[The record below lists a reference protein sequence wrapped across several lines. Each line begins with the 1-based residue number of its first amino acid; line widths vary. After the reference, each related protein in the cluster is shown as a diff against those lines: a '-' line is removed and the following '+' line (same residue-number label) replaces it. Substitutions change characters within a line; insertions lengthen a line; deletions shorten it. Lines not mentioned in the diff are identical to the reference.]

1 MSQVMGLRPDLFTAY
16 LQGASQWDGAYEPVA
31 ESHTPVYLV
40 VGEGDEYYGPEP
52 SMAPMMPSTPC
63 TRPRS

>member
-40 VGEGDEYYGPEP
+40 VGEGDEYYG
-52 SMAPMMPSTPC
+52 
-63 TRPRS
+63 RSPAWSL

>member
-1 MSQVMGLRPDLFTAY
+1 MYAEGYSGGGETMSQVMGLRPDLFTAY

-40 VGEGDEYYGPEP
+40 VGEGDEYYG
-52 SMAPMMPSTPC
+52 
-63 TRPRS
+63 RSPAWSL